1 MAIFTKENWVKF
13 RSFLKQFLNTNLL
26 KEKKKNCKHKKK
38 VLLCPKFYL
47 RQFIVWLNL
56 SVLKIQPRL

>member
-26 KEKKKNCKHKKK
+26 KEKKKIVSIKKK
-38 VLLCPKFYL
+38 FFYAQSSIWGSL
-47 RQFIVWLNL
+47 
-56 SVLKIQPRL
+56 